1 MQKHVSKRLGCVT
14 AHGGEE
20 AIKHHS
26 FFRDVKW
33 KDLEDRKI
41 KPPFRPKIVSS
52 IVHFRSLRRIL
63 FLFIYII
70 LLVQQPITSIYN
82 YLQKS
87 KKDVLNFDPEFTKE
101 EPVLTPVNPELVRT
115 INQEEFAGF
124 SFYNQ
129 DFGKLTLK
137 QEGKRH

>member
-41 KPPFRPKIVSS
+41 KPPFRPKIVSR
-52 IVHFRSLRRIL
+52 IVHFRPAFDVFYF
-63 FLFIYII
+63 FLFINPIGIVIYHNDIQLFTEKQKRRVEFRPRVYKRRASFNSRKSRI
-70 LLVQQPITSIYN
+70 GTDDQSRRICWLLF
-82 YLQKS
+82 L
-87 KKDVLNFDPEFTKE
+87 
-101 EPVLTPVNPELVRT
+101 
-115 INQEEFAGF
+115 
-124 SFYNQ
+124 
-129 DFGKLTLK
+129 
-137 QEGKRH
+137 